1 MIAVN
6 EALKHIETQT
16 STLGT
21 QTLPLL
27 AARGS
32 ILASAVQSP
41 INMPP
46 FRQSAM
52 DGYAIQLNGTPEY
65 NVINESKAGDSGNWS
80 LKSAEAV
87 RIFTGALVP
96 DDADT
101 VVIQEHVERAADKI
115 HINKLP
121 QKGSNIRPIG
131 EQVFAGTEVLKK
143 GTLVNEATIGFL
155 AGLGIQEIEVYKKP
169 KIGILAT
176 GNELQEPGTPLKKGS
191 IYESNAIMLQ
201 AALLRL
207 GINHIQLF
215 KAKDDYD
222 QTKTAITKALEKV
235 DVLLIS
241 GGISVGEYD
250 FVKQALEENGVEE
263 VFYKVNQ
270 KPGKPLFFGKKSDKT
285 VFALPGNP
293 GSSLTCFYVYVLG
306 ALRKMMGHENF
317 NLELKEAKTI
327 SEIKNPT
334 GKTLFLKAIIENGKA
349 KILTGQASSMLNSY
363 AISNGLVVVPETVE
377 LINEGDSIQYLNLV
391 F

>member
-16 STLGT
+16 FPLGT
-21 QTLPLL
+21 QTLSLL

-65 NVINESKAGDSGNWS
+65 NVINESKAGDSGNLS
-80 LKSAEAV
+80 LKSGEAV

-101 VVIQEHVERAADKI
+101 IVIQEHVERTADKI
-115 HINKLP
+115 RLNKFP
-121 QKGSNIRPIG
+121 QKGANIRPIG

-155 AGLGIQEIEVYKKP
+155 TGLGIQEIEVYKKP
-169 KIGILAT
+169 MVGILAT
-176 GNELQEPGTPLKKGS
+176 GNELQPPGNPLKKGS

-207 GINHIQLF
+207 GIDDIQVF

-222 QTKTAITKALEKV
+222 QTKTAISNALEKV

-306 ALRKMMGHENF
+306 ALRKMMGHKNF
-317 NLELKEAKTI
+317 NLELKDAKTA

-334 GKTLFLKAIIENGKA
+334 GKTLFLKAIIEDGKA

-363 AISNGLVVVPETVE
+363 AISTGLVVVLETVE
-377 LINEGDSIQYLNLV
+377 LINEGETIQYLNLV

>member
-6 EALKHIETQT
+6 EALNLIEKHTCTLQIQT
-16 STLGT
+16 KS
-21 QTLPLL
+21 LL
-27 AARGS
+27 EARGS
-32 ILASAVQSP
+32 ILATAIQSP

-52 DGYAIQLNGTPEY
+52 DGYAIQLNGTEEY
-65 NVINESKAGDSGNWS
+65 NVINESKAGDSGNLN
-80 LKSAEAV
+80 LKSGEAV

-101 VVIQEHVERAADKI
+101 IVIQEHVERTADKI

-121 QKGSNIRPIG
+121 QKGANIRPVG

-169 KIGILAT
+169 KVGILAT

-207 GINHIQLF
+207 GIEDIQVF
-215 KAKDDYD
+215 KAKDDYE
-222 QTKTAITKALEKV
+222 QTKNAITKALEKV

-263 VFYKVNQ
+263 IFYKVNQ

-306 ALRKMMGHENF
+306 ALRKMMGYKNF
-317 NLELKEAKTI
+317 NLELKDAKTNNA
-327 SEIKNPT
+327 IKNPT

-349 KILTGQASSMLNSY
+349 EILTGQASSMLNSY

>member
-6 EALKHIETQT
+6 EALKLIEKQT
-16 STLGT
+16 SPLGT
-21 QTLPLL
+21 QTLSLL

-52 DGYAIQLNGTPEY
+52 DGYAIQLNGAAEY
-65 NVINESKAGDSGNWS
+65 KVISESKAGDSGNLS
-80 LKSAEAV
+80 LKSGEAV

-101 VVIQEHVERAADKI
+101 IVIQEHVERAADKI
-115 HINKLP
+115 LINKLP
-121 QKGSNIRPIG
+121 QKGANIRPVG
-131 EQVFAGTEVLKK
+131 EQVFTGTEVLKK

-169 KIGILAT
+169 KVGILAT
-176 GNELQEPGTPLKKGS
+176 GNELQEPGTPLEKGS

-207 GINHIQLF
+207 GIDDIQVF

-222 QTKTAITKALEKV
+222 QTKTAISNALEKV

-270 KPGKPLFFGKKSDKT
+270 KPGKPLFFGKKSDQT

-317 NLELKEAKTI
+317 NLELKEAKIT

-349 KILTGQASSMLNSY
+349 EILTGQASSMLNSY

-377 LINEGDSIQYLNLV
+377 QINEGDSIQYLNLV